1 MWSSAPVL
9 VARATNHA
17 TASLSPALRASCNH
31 WPGSIGSAVASSAL
45 RLRFAPHHV
54 GAPTW
59 FRRFWGVSPG
69 GSACAM
75 YLVSH
80 RGDGGCCGVGSAYF
94 RLSVWTDCI
103 MRNWNTPTSVR
114 SLCRS
119 AVGMASTRDSG
130 MSSLTHSHSSWL
142 SAACSHWCVYGVQ
155 SVQLL
160 RHRSQKSLQAGQ

>member
-1 MWSSAPVL
+1 MRSSALVL
-9 VARATNHA
+9 VARAANHA

-31 WPGSIGSAVASSAL
+31 WPGSIGSAVATSAL

-59 FRRFWGVSPG
+59 FRRFWGVSRG
-69 GSACAM
+69 GNACAM

-103 MRNWNTPTSVR
+103 MRKREQAHLR
-114 SLCRS
+114 SQFVSFRS
-119 AVGMASTRDSG
+119 G
-130 MSSLTHSHSSWL
+130 
-142 SAACSHWCVYGVQ
+142 YGVDE
-155 SVQLL
+155 
-160 RHRSQKSLQAGQ
+160 G